1 MLYLKKKRLVSMNK
15 RIKDPLLIL
24 SIETQLVAKEQN
36 VDLESFYFQKE
47 TKIDSVL
54 QYNALQV

>member
-1 MLYLKKKRLVSMNK
+1 MNK